1 MKLTKLASVLLLTSS
16 LFTASASAQYSGGS
30 VNFGGGY
37 SKTTVTGPNGRSGS
51 ITNTSFG
58 GGINMFG
65 GNGGG
70 YGYGGGGYGGYGGGY
85 GGCGGYGGGGGY
97 PVVLPYYGGCCAPV
111 YVPYSPFTNCY
122 AVPYYPPVF
131 VPCGGFLVR

>member
-1 MKLTKLASVLLLTSS
+1 MKLNKLASVLLVASS

-70 YGYGGGGYGGYGGGY
+70 YGGGYGGYGGYGGGY
-85 GGCGGYGGGGGY
+85 GY
-97 PVVLPYYGGCCAPV
+97 PVVLPYYGGACAPV

-122 AVPYYPPVF
+122 AAPYYPPVF